1 MKKHYLYVTTAL
13 AFTSGIAG
21 AQRALPTDSID
32 NDYQD
37 IEEVVVTANN
47 GTRKMRYSA
56 GNTELITS
64 AELKRAACCNL
75 GESFTTNPS
84 VDVSYSD
91 AATGS
96 KQIKLL
102 GLSGNYVQ
110 MLTENI
116 PNFRGAASP
125 YGLGYMAGP
134 WMHSIQVSKGASSVK
149 NGYESITGQINIEML
164 KPQNDQSLALNAY
177 ADHMGRVEGNA
188 TGNIHLGDKW
198 STGLLLHAEN
208 MFSAH
213 DQNGDGFIDKPK
225 VRQFSGMN
233 RWAYMGDSYIFQAG
247 VKYLNEKRESGQDE
261 KHASHSEDDHLYTVG
276 VRTNRWEGFMKNA
289 YIFDQENNANVALML
304 SGSLHDQ
311 GSNYGHKQYDVMQ
324 KNFYAS
330 LMFERN
336 FGELHSL
343 STGLSYNYDNYH
355 QDYRL
360 THDRSLGT
368 TTLNEHEGVAGAYA
382 QYTFDWEKKVIA
394 MAGLR
399 YDYSSEFGSMVTPRV
414 HVRWNP
420 FRALSIHGSAGKG
433 YRNAH
438 CLAEYNYLLA
448 SSRHIVVPTDKKQE
462 SAWNFGG
469 GISSTFDLFGKP
481 MTISGEYYYTEF
493 HNQAVVNLDSD
504 PHAALLTY
512 NSGKSFSH
520 TAQVEVTYQPIREL
534 SMTLAYR
541 YTDVKENYG
550 AGLTRK
556 PLTSKSKGLFT
567 VSYAPM
573 MGLWQFDATLAI
585 NGGGRM
591 PTPYSVD
598 GEQSWDQHYKAYPTL
613 NLQVTRSFRHWSV
626 YIGGENLTNF
636 KQKHPIIDASNPWG
650 DRFDATM
657 VYGPIEGAVAYIGV
671 RYTFTKY

>member
-1 MKKHYLYVTTAL
+1 
-13 AFTSGIAG
+13 
-21 AQRALPTDSID
+21 
-32 NDYQD
+32 
-37 IEEVVVTANN
+37 
-47 GTRKMRYSA
+47 
-56 GNTELITS
+56 
-64 AELKRAACCNL
+64 
-75 GESFTTNPS
+75 
-84 VDVSYSD
+84 
-91 AATGS
+91 
-96 KQIKLL
+96 
-102 GLSGNYVQ
+102 
-110 MLTENI
+110 
-116 PNFRGAASP
+116 
-125 YGLGYMAGP
+125 
-134 WMHSIQVSKGASSVK
+134 
-149 NGYESITGQINIEML
+149 
-164 KPQNDQSLALNAY
+164 
-177 ADHMGRVEGNA
+177 
-188 TGNIHLGDKW
+188 
-198 STGLLLHAEN
+198 
-208 MFSAH
+208 
-213 DQNGDGFIDKPK
+213 
-225 VRQFSGMN
+225 
-233 RWAYMGDSYIFQAG
+233 
-247 VKYLNEKRESGQDE
+247 
-261 KHASHSEDDHLYTVG
+261 
-276 VRTNRWEGFMKNA
+276 MKNA

-304 SGSLHDQ
+304 SGSLHNQ

-368 TTLNEHEGVAGAYA
+368 TNLNEHEGVAGAYA

-420 FRALSIHGSAGKG
+420 FRTLSIHGSAGKG

-438 CLAEYNYLLA
+438 WLAEYNYLLS
-448 SSRHIVVPTDKKQE
+448 SSRRLVMPTDKKQE
-462 SAWNFGG
+462 SAWNYGV
-469 GISSTFDLFGKP
+469 GISSTFDLFNKP

-493 HNQAVVNLDSD
+493 QNQAVVDIDSD
-504 PHAALLTY
+504 PHAAILTY
-512 NSGKSFSH
+512 NRGKSFSH
-520 TAQVEVTYQPIREL
+520 TAQVEVSYQPIREL

-567 VSYAPM
+567 VSYAPK

-598 GEQSWDQHYKAYPTL
+598 GEQSWEQHYKAYPTL

-636 KQKHPIIDASNPWG
+636 KQKHPIIDAANPWG

-657 VYGPIEGAVAYIGV
+657 VYGPIEGAMAYIGV